1 MVIIPVM
8 GKSCIFRRGFALV
21 AVLVGLTACGY
32 AEWPP
37 RDEAPRDTNRAPSG
51 NAGSAAFT
59 NATAVVVGK
68 GDSVYALSR
77 RHRVPMRAIIEANGL
92 KAPFTL
98 RVGQRIMLPRGP
110 VHVVRKGD
118 TLLAIGNRYNVDP
131 YEVARINGVKPPYV
145 IRIGEPLTLPVEGGG
160 RIKTIA
166 ISPNVDA
173 DLDGGPGV
181 SIIPDPAPTV
191 SEAGAPGPP
200 KTLAEVTVP
209 RRPSRTNRRPA
220 TPPAWSSPPKVARAP
235 DTRNTPSPP
244 VRVPAP
250 PPKSASGFAWPVKG
264 RVISRFGVKAKGLR
278 NDGINIAAARGTPVR
293 AAENGVVAY
302 AGNELRG
309 FGNLLLIKHSG
320 GWVTAYA
327 HNDKVLVKRGQ
338 KIRKGDT
345 VATVGSSGSV
355 TRPQLHFEIRK
366 GKKARDPGKLL
377 KGRA

>member
-1 MVIIPVM
+1 MVIIAIM
-8 GKSCIFRRGFALV
+8 GKSGIIRRRVALV
-21 AVLVGLTACGY
+21 AVLIGLSACGY

-37 RDEAPRDTNRAPSG
+37 RDEAPRDANRVPAARGGDS
-51 NAGSAAFT
+51 AFT
-59 NATAVVVGK
+59 NASAVVVGK

-98 RVGQRIMLPRGP
+98 RVGQRIKLPRGP
-110 VHVVRKGD
+110 VHVVQKGD
-118 TLLAIGNRYNVDP
+118 TLLAIGTRYNVDP
-131 YEVARINGVKPPYV
+131 YEVARINGVKPPYI

-160 RIKTIA
+160 RVKTIA
-166 ISPNVDA
+166 VSPNVDA
-173 DLDGGPGV
+173 DLGGGPGV
-181 SIIPDPAPTV
+181 SVIPEPVPAA
-191 SEAGAPGPP
+191 SEARAPGQP

-209 RRPSRTNRRPA
+209 RRPPRTSRLPA

-235 DTRNTPSPP
+235 EPQKTAQAPTH
-244 VRVPAP
+244 VPAP
-250 PPKSASGFAWPVKG
+250 PPKSSSGFAWPVKG

-327 HNDKVLVKRGQ
+327 HNDKVLVRRGQ

-355 TRPQLHFEIRK
+355 TSPQLHFEIRK